1 MSGMAAFTRK
11 ELVENVRTYRL
22 FLMLALFF
30 FFGVSSPLLAK
41 FTPLLI
47 ETFAVNME
55 VTVKEPG
62 AADAWMQFYKN
73 VSSLGL
79 SLMIILFSSCLSGE
93 YAKGT
98 LTIMFTKGLSRR
110 AVVLSKFIS
119 SAVIMTGSYWLSFA
133 VAWAYTAYLWPGEG
147 FKHLLL
153 SAFVVWLTA
162 LLYLCILM
170 LGCVMFR
177 QAFTA
182 ILFLLVFTVVM
193 GLLSM
198 TPLLE
203 GVSPSF
209 LVMKNVDLLT
219 GEAAASQFILPGILT
234 VILSAVLLLLS
245 VMVFDRKTL

>member
-11 ELVENVRTYRL
+11 ELVENVRTYRM

-55 VTVKEPG
+55 ITVKEPG

-79 SLMIILFSSCLSGE
+79 SLMIILFSSSLSGE

-110 AVVLSKFIS
+110 AVVLSKFTS
-119 SAVIMTGSYWLSFA
+119 SAVIMTVSYWLSFA
-133 VAWAYTAYLWPGEG
+133 
-147 FKHLLL
+147 
-153 SAFVVWLTA
+153 
-162 LLYLCILM
+162 
-170 LGCVMFR
+170 GCSVRPSPQYCFCWC
-177 QAFTA
+177 
-182 ILFLLVFTVVM
+182 
-193 GLLSM
+193 
-198 TPLLE
+198 
-203 GVSPSF
+203 SPS
-209 LVMKNVDLLT
+209 
-219 GEAAASQFILPGILT
+219 
-234 VILSAVLLLLS
+234 
-245 VMVFDRKTL
+245 